1 LKLSVLATFLVFA
14 VIPGAIVLVVTSLVY
29 TGSDHTRR
37 DRRYR
42 PGRRYDFQPIWFLS
56 SPEQVGPAPKAS
68 GSGGSE
74 PGQRARQP
82 EVEAGVIE
90 DSSGARVLPGPTG
103 GASDRW

>member
-1 LKLSVLATFLVFA
+1 MLTTFLVFA
-14 VIPGAIVLVVTSLVY
+14 VIPGAIVLVVASLVFA
-29 TGSDHTRR
+29 GSDRTRR

-56 SPEQVGPAPKAS
+56 SPEQVGPALGA
-68 GSGGSE
+68 GGPE
-74 PGQRARQP
+74 LAQRARQP
-82 EVEAGVIE
+82 QLEAGVIE